1 MNVPDV
7 TPELPARTWRVVLAA
22 LRFMPQASLSR
33 SLGRLADLRLPPPLR
48 SPVLGTVARA
58 LGIDL
63 GEAERPLSSYASLN
77 ELFVRR
83 LRSGARPIDADP
95 LAAVSPVDGVT
106 GQLGSVTAGRAV
118 QAKGR
123 DYSVAALLG
132 DPSLADRFAGGSF
145 ITIYLSPRHYH
156 RIHSPVAGAVAEARY
171 VPGALWP
178 VNEAAVRHVPDLFP
192 RNERLVARIEGSF
205 GATALVAVGAYN
217 VGRISAVFDP
227 LWQEPG
233 WASNRRGGVA
243 VERRYDPPVR
253 LAKGAELMA
262 FHLGSTV
269 VLLFERGV
277 ELAPELSP
285 GRELRLGQAIA
296 RRTTS

>member
-1 MNVPDV
+1 MTVPDV
-7 TPELPARTWRVVLAA
+7 TPELPARTWRVVLAL
-22 LRFMPQASLSR
+22 LRFMPQAALSR
-33 SLGRLADLRLPPPLR
+33 GLGRLADVRLPAPLR
-48 SPVLGTVARA
+48 TPVLGTIART

-63 GEAERPLSSYASLN
+63 GEAERPLESYASLN

-83 LRSGARPIDADP
+83 LRPGARPIAADP

-106 GQLGSVTAGRAV
+106 GQLGGVTAGRAV

-132 DPSLADRFAGGSF
+132 DPALADRFAGGTF

-156 RIHSPVAGAVAEARY
+156 RIHSPAAGAVTEARY

-178 VNEAAVRHVPDLFP
+178 VNEPAVRHVPDLFP
-192 RNERLVARIEGSF
+192 RNERLVARIDGPL
-205 GATALVAVGAYN
+205 GTTALVAVGAYN

-227 LWQEPG
+227 LWREPG
-233 WASNRRGGVA
+233 WASNRRGGVTQ
-243 VERRYDPPVR
+243 ERRYDPPVP
-253 LAKGAELMA
+253 LARGAELMA

-269 VLLFERGV
+269 LLLFERGV
-277 ELAPELSP
+277 ELSPELAP
-285 GRELRLGQAIA
+285 GRELRLGQVIA
-296 RRTTS
+296 RRITS